1 MTDEIDDAA
10 QQRSDEE
17 LVWRCVASQAGPE
30 LKLFGVRLDEMEHP
44 RSHEVMQRLVLTSVD
59 WVNVVAVT
67 DRGAVVMVRQYRFG
81 AGYTTLETP
90 GGMVDPGEEPLAA
103 AQRELAEET
112 GYTGGDWSY
121 LGAVEPNPAFHDHL
135 CHHYLARNVLHTQQQ
150 QMGAGELIRVELMSE
165 QLVRRAVLDG
175 TIRHSLAL
183 SALSRVYE
191 LWSRPYSQPQSEP
204 LRRRTNRTG
213 H

>member
-1 MTDEIDDAA
+1 M
-10 QQRSDEE
+10 SDETDDVARTPSDDE
-17 LVWRCVASQAGPE
+17 LVWRCLGSQPGPE
-30 LKLFGVRLDEMEHP
+30 LKLFTVRLDDMEHP

-90 GGMVDPGEEPLAA
+90 GGMVDPGEGSLAA

-135 CHHYLARNVLHTQQQ
+135 CHHYLARNVVHSQPQ
-150 QMGAGELIRVELMSE
+150 QMGGGELIRVDLMSE
-165 QLVRRAVLDG
+165 PAVRRAVLEG

-191 LWSRPYSQPQSEP
+191 LWSRPFISPDP
-204 LRRRTNRTG
+204 LADAKSGR
-213 H
+213 

>member
-1 MTDEIDDAA
+1 MTDEIDDAVM
-10 QQRSDEE
+10 RPSDDE
-17 LVWRCVASQAGPE
+17 LVWRRLGSQPGPE
-30 LKLFGVRLDEMEHP
+30 LQLFGVRLDEMEHP

-59 WVNVVAVT
+59 WVNVVAVA
-67 DRGAVVMVRQYRFG
+67 DRGGVVMVRQYRFG

-112 GYTGGDWSY
+112 GYSGGDWSY

-135 CHHYLARNVLHTQQQ
+135 CHHYLARNVVHSQPQK
-150 QMGAGELIRVELMSE
+150 MGGGELIRVDLMSE
-165 QLVRRAVLDG
+165 RAVRRAVLDG
-175 TIRHSLAL
+175 TIRHALAL

-191 LWSRPYSQPQSEP
+191 LWSRPFIQP
-204 LRRRTNRTG
+204 
-213 H
+213 

>member
-1 MTDEIDDAA
+1 MTDEIDDEVT
-10 QQRSDEE
+10 RPSDDE
-17 LVWRCVASQAGPE
+17 LVWRRLGSQPGPE
-30 LKLFGVRLDEMEHP
+30 LQLFGVRLDEMEHP

-59 WVNVVAVT
+59 WVNVVAVA
-67 DRGAVVMVRQYRFG
+67 DRGGVVMVRQYRFG

-112 GYTGGDWSY
+112 GYSGGDWSY

-135 CHHYLARNVLHTQQQ
+135 CHHYLARNVVHSQPQK
-150 QMGAGELIRVELMSE
+150 MGGGELIRVDLMSE
-165 QLVRRAVLDG
+165 RAVRRAVLDG
-175 TIRHSLAL
+175 TIRHALAL

-191 LWSRPYSQPQSEP
+191 LWSRPFIQP
-204 LRRRTNRTG
+204 
-213 H
+213 

>member
-10 QQRSDEE
+10 QQRSDQE

-90 GGMVDPGEEPLAA
+90 GGMVDPGEERPGVLA
-103 AQRELAEET
+103 L
-112 GYTGGDWSY
+112 D
-121 LGAVEPNPAFHDHL
+121 
-135 CHHYLARNVLHTQQQ
+135 TQQ
-150 QMGAGELIRVELMSE
+150 GAGWH
-165 QLVRRAVLDG
+165 LDDVIG
-175 TIRHSLAL
+175 RTVTGSVA
-183 SALSRVYE
+183 AM
-191 LWSRPYSQPQSEP
+191 PYRGASSIDE
-204 LRRRTNRTG
+204 RFG
-213 H
+213 V